1 MEGLRESLGPL
12 IGLGLTLLLVMLR
25 LEAERFHAAEYD
37 EPIRGRKPSLLR
49 RLAWYVLGVAGVL
62 ALLLVH
68 PSAERDL
75 YLQVGDR
82 GGILLAFVLGGLGV
96 GQAVALALLHYRRLR
111 FPDVAA
117 YPGALINEILT
128 AFIDEAVFRGA
139 VLGYFMLVTGG
150 EANLAILGSA
160 VVYALCTRL
169 GAPGRDKYM
178 LVLVAPDR
186 PRERLGDAA
195 DRWDRRGLPRPRD
208 HPRRRLPHDRP
219 RRPAAGARHGGR
231 GRREAAPHPGGL
243 ARRRSDGP
251 ARAVNTAPSGEVSRP
266 GAPAPPFGLYVHVP
280 FCVSHCPYCDFVVV
294 AGRAARGPANRIGAF
309 VAGVRAE
316 LELRADALDARFG
329 PPGTRPP
336 LETLYLGGGTPS
348 LLPATTLEA
357 LIALVRERFGLA
369 PDAEVTLE
377 VNPGAGRARRC
388 RGPAGRG
395 RDPAFGRRAIARARR
410 AADAGPPPCAGR
422 RRRDRPSGPERR
434 HRVDQPRP
442 PLRHPG
448 PDARRLGAH
457 A

>member
-1 MEGLRESLGPL
+1 VEGLRESLGPL

-139 VLGYFMLVTGG
+139 VLGYFMIVTGG
-150 EANLAILGSA
+150 ESNLAILGSA

-178 LVLVAPDR
+178 LVLALLIGLVNGWATLLTGGIGAAFLGHAITRVAVFLTTGHPGQPPARGTEVEDVEKQRRTPEGWRAVDR
-186 PRERLGDAA
+186 TGLRER
-195 DRWDRRGLPRPRD
+195 
-208 HPRRRLPHDRP
+208 
-219 RRPAAGARHGGR
+219 
-231 GRREAAPHPGGL
+231 
-243 ARRRSDGP
+243 
-251 ARAVNTAPSGEVSRP
+251 
-266 GAPAPPFGLYVHVP
+266 
-280 FCVSHCPYCDFVVV
+280 
-294 AGRAARGPANRIGAF
+294 
-309 VAGVRAE
+309 
-316 LELRADALDARFG
+316 
-329 PPGTRPP
+329 
-336 LETLYLGGGTPS
+336 
-348 LLPATTLEA
+348 
-357 LIALVRERFGLA
+357 
-369 PDAEVTLE
+369 
-377 VNPGAGRARRC
+377 
-388 RGPAGRG
+388 
-395 RDPAFGRRAIARARR
+395 
-410 AADAGPPPCAGR
+410 
-422 RRRDRPSGPERR
+422 
-434 HRVDQPRP
+434 
-442 PLRHPG
+442 
-448 PDARRLGAH
+448 
-457 A
+457 

>member
-37 EPIRGRKPSLLR
+37 EPVRGRKPSLLR

-139 VLGYFMLVTGG
+139 VLGYFMIVTGG
-150 EANLAILGSA
+150 ECNLAILGSA

-178 LVLVAPDR
+178 LVLALLIGLVNGWATLLTGGIGAAFLGHAITRVAVFLTTGHAGQPPARGTEVEDVEKQRRTPEGWRAVDR
-186 PRERLGDAA
+186 TGLRER
-195 DRWDRRGLPRPRD
+195 
-208 HPRRRLPHDRP
+208 
-219 RRPAAGARHGGR
+219 
-231 GRREAAPHPGGL
+231 
-243 ARRRSDGP
+243 
-251 ARAVNTAPSGEVSRP
+251 
-266 GAPAPPFGLYVHVP
+266 
-280 FCVSHCPYCDFVVV
+280 
-294 AGRAARGPANRIGAF
+294 
-309 VAGVRAE
+309 
-316 LELRADALDARFG
+316 
-329 PPGTRPP
+329 
-336 LETLYLGGGTPS
+336 
-348 LLPATTLEA
+348 
-357 LIALVRERFGLA
+357 
-369 PDAEVTLE
+369 
-377 VNPGAGRARRC
+377 
-388 RGPAGRG
+388 
-395 RDPAFGRRAIARARR
+395 
-410 AADAGPPPCAGR
+410 
-422 RRRDRPSGPERR
+422 
-434 HRVDQPRP
+434 
-442 PLRHPG
+442 
-448 PDARRLGAH
+448 
-457 A
+457 